1 MKNKLLWFIGL
12 LGAMSMFFACGGPV
26 ETPDTNDNPTV
37 APETPDD
44 GEQGG
49 NTPET
54 PDDGEQG
61 GNTPETPDDGEQGG
75 NTPEIPDDG
84 EQGGN
89 TPETPDDGEQ
99 GDETGILGALQVM
112 PGSEDNFSVSGNV
125 VTVKN
130 ICSVDEYKSVGWTLN
145 GWTLADGEMISIR
158 VINNTTGTVSVKY
171 KAVTDAGEQYGYPD
185 LSIEPGDTD
194 TYTKPT
200 GTDNYATPSSVSS
213 IELFL
218 GATEANGTIKIE
230 ANIYGTGNTPETPD
244 DGEQGGNT
252 PETPGDG
259 EQGGNTP
266 EVPDDGEQGGNTP
279 EVPDDGEQ
287 GGNTPE
293 VPDDGEQGGNTPEVP
308 DDGEQGGNTPE
319 NPDVN
324 VQQKQTI
331 TYVGVNGQTG
341 EIIEIPA
348 ELKKLGGSYPTEYVV
363 GEITTVDAMQTES
376 VFVGLIEYLFEGYYT
391 DESCNN
397 VFENISEE
405 ETNPITIYVKIAVYR
420 HTPIIER

>member
-26 ETPDTNDNPTV
+26 ETPDTNDNPTI
-37 APETPDD
+37 APETPDDGEQGGNTPEVPDD

-61 GNTPETPDDGEQGG
+61 GNTPEVPDDGEQGG
-75 NTPEIPDDG
+75 NTPEVPDDG

-130 ICSVDEYKSVGWTLN
+130 ICSADEYKSVGWTLN

-218 GATEANGTIKIE
+218 GATEANGTITIE
-230 ANIYGTGNTPETPD
+230 ATIYGTGNTPETPD

-252 PETPGDG
+252 PET
-259 EQGGNTP
+259 
-266 EVPDDGEQGGNTP
+266 
-279 EVPDDGEQ
+279 
-287 GGNTPE
+287 
-293 VPDDGEQGGNTPEVP
+293 
-308 DDGEQGGNTPE
+308 
-319 NPDVN
+319 PDVN